1 MVSDRGREKRI
12 GEKVERR
19 KRRGRGK
26 RCEGE
31 AGSQLDW
38 KQSKENRGSQ
48 TAVDAE
54 ERQNQIKRRRGMRRI

>member
-12 GEKVERR
+12 GERVERR

-31 AGSQLDW
+31 AQEVSLIGSRAKRNEEVRQL
-38 KQSKENRGSQ
+38 
-48 TAVDAE
+48 
-54 ERQNQIKRRRGMRRI
+54 